1 MPTFYIKQND
11 TSPSIEVG
19 LKTPKGLV
27 VNLTDATVVF
37 NMKDAY
43 GQPLVTRQSAT
54 VHDAV
59 GGVVRYIWVSGDT
72 SVAGDHRAEFEVTF
86 PGGSVET
93 FPNASDITVSIREE
107 VG

>member
-19 LKTPKGLV
+19 LKTPKGLFV
-27 VNLTDATVVF
+27 DLTDATVVF
-37 NMKDAY
+37 NMKDTN
-43 GQPLVTRQSAT
+43 GQPLVTRQSVI
-54 VHDAV
+54 VHDAI
-59 GGVVRYIWVSGDT
+59 GGIVRYVWQSGDT
-72 SVAGDHRAEFEVTF
+72 SVAGDHKAEFEVTF
-86 PGGSVET
+86 PGGAVET